1 MKRLFL
7 LLFGLTLFVSCS
19 SKDEPKVGITKLS
32 TNLIE
37 MPNSEATKNISFV
50 TDCGWAINCD
60 ANWLDISSK
69 SGVAGNQLIRVTA
82 EENKDV
88 KERSAIIHIVSE
100 NIASN
105 CQVEVIQK
113 AGKAFITPLN
123 MDLQINADG
132 ESMVIPVEANVSFVA
147 KSNAEWCEV
156 SAADSYSNGK
166 NLSIVVAPNN
176 LPESRNTKIILENS
190 EHKISVSINV
200 EQKASEAYIKPEKNE
215 IEVSAEKSVID
226 IEIDANV
233 DYNYT
238 ISSYQSWCKVAKSSG
253 GVGKSTLSIEV
264 DDNAISV
271 SRRATVTLYN
281 ETYAVSGAIVITQL
295 GAEAYISLP
304 EESITMPANAE
315 SKRLTFDSNISY
327 IITSNADWCS
337 VKYYI
342 FDGTKTHDMIISVT
356 ANDTTSSRTATI
368 TVSNA
373 NYNVTRTL
381 IVVQEALAPSLNL
394 SDSRFDVS
402 SVANKLTTTIDSNI
416 DYTITSSA
424 SWCTV
429 SDGSGTSGKKTLTI
443 NVAANDT
450 TSSRTA
456 TITVRNANYNIT
468 RTLVVTQAAFV
479 PSLNLSQT
487 SFSASSEAGQFSV
500 TINSNIDYTISSN
513 VSWCTVSA
521 KTGAAGSKNISLS
534 VATNVYTSN
543 RIATITVSNS
553 KYGISKYIQI
563 SQLAFNPEIV
573 ANVVSY
579 STSAKGAVKS
589 VTIRSNVSWTA
600 SNSASWIKISK
611 SSGGVGE
618 TTMEITLDDNL
629 TSSYRTSSVVLVN
642 SQYGISRKI
651 EISQMRCYTMTYTSS
666 NSQIVTPYSASA
678 LGANILANTYLNSK
692 GTIYLDTQ
700 ITEIGEKAF
709 YGKKDLISITFPSSV
724 TSVGK
729 QAFYNCTALKEI
741 NFSANLKTVNDEA
754 FYGCDALK
762 TVVLPDGVTHV
773 KYRAF
778 GGCEVLGSI
787 TFGSGIQNIDYP
799 LSGSN
804 YIGRVYI
811 KNITPPSGDL
821 GITLKLDPENLW
833 SPNFL
838 ILVPWGYE
846 DVYMRWWPRLAPWI
860 GQHVFD

>member
-82 EENKDV
+82 EENMDA

-156 SAADSYSNGK
+156 SVVDSYSNGK

-233 DYNYT
+233 DYT

-264 DDNAISV
+264 NDNAIPE

-281 ETYAVSGAIVITQL
+281 ETHAVSGAIVITQL

-337 VKYYI
+337 VKYAIY
-342 FDGTKTHDMIISVT
+342 DGTKTNDMIISVT

-450 TSSRTA
+450 TSNRTA

-468 RTLVVTQAAFV
+468 RTLVVAQAAFV

-642 SQYGISRKI
+642 SQYGISKKI

-678 LGANILANTYLNSK
+678 FGANILANTYLNGK
-692 GTIYLDTQ
+692 GTIYFDAE
-700 ITEIGEKAF
+700 ITKIGEDAF
-709 YGKKDLISITFPSSV
+709 YGKKDLKSITFPSSV
-724 TSVGK
+724 TSVGDS
-729 QAFYNCTALKEI
+729 AFYGCVTLSEI
-741 NFSANLKTVNDEA
+741 NFSINLKTIGALA
-754 FYGCDALK
+754 FYDCDALNE
-762 TVVLPDGVTHV
+762 VVLPDGVTHV
-773 KYRAF
+773 EYRAF
-778 GGCEVLGSI
+778 SYCDDLSRI
-787 TFGSGIQNIDYP
+787 TFGNGIQSISAP
-799 LSGSN
+799 LYGSN
-804 YIGRVYI
+804 DIGRVYI
-811 KNITPPSGDL
+811 KALTPPTGSL
-821 GITLKLDPENLW
+821 GITLKLDPENPW
-833 SPNFL
+833 TPNFM
-838 ILVPWGYE
+838 ILVPWGYKN
-846 DVYMRWWPRLAPWI
+846 VYVSKWRNLEPWI